1 MGPGI
6 AKLDWPMTTMASS
19 VVTATKPT
27 ASSNIASMLWDA
39 AARAGDRTAVIER
52 AGITDYVSL
61 RDRAVG
67 VHGALRGIGIK
78 PDERVAILLERG
90 ADAIA
95 AYFGV
100 VAAGAIAVV
109 INEKLRPRQIEHML
123 DSSGATLLI
132 SSADM
137 LARQP
142 RALETRATIAD
153 IATMPVE
160 RSASQSTPLPR
171 IGADF
176 AQIIYTSGSTGLPK
190 GVVVT
195 HDNLWSAIRTVATY
209 LAISST
215 DRIASLLPLNS
226 VYGMNQLLC
235 SVLSAASLV
244 IEVSPLPN
252 EIDAT
257 LRAREVTV
265 LAAVPPLWL
274 QLLGLPRFRSE
285 PIPSLR
291 VLQNAG
297 GHLPTSAVRQLR
309 AAHPH
314 ALLFLQYGLTEA
326 LRSAYLSPDEV
337 DQRPGSI
344 GKAIAGAEIL
354 LLREDLTPCAVGE
367 VGEIVQ
373 RGPTVTAGYWGN
385 SESTA
390 RVFRPNPL
398 RPAGAPDAERVVFTG
413 DLARRDAEG
422 FLHYVGRRDRMIKTL
437 GHRVGPDEI
446 VEVLH
451 ASGEIVE
458 ALIDAEEDE
467 ERGMRIVAYVV
478 LATDGSVERL
488 KGFCR
493 RELPRHMQPSR
504 IETRSALART
514 ASGKHDVNAERAK
527 HAYA

>member
-1 MGPGI
+1 M
-6 AKLDWPMTTMASS
+6 
-19 VVTATKPT
+19 TATKPF

-39 AARAGDRTAVIER
+39 AARAGERPAVIER
-52 AGITDYVSL
+52 AGTTDYTSLRARAAGVSL
-61 RDRAVG
+61 AVRELG
-67 VHGALRGIGIK
+67 VL
-78 PDERVAILLERG
+78 PNERVAILLDRG
-90 ADAIA
+90 ADAIG

-109 INEKLRPRQIEHML
+109 VNEKLRPRQIEQML
-123 DSSGATLLI
+123 DQAGVTLLI
-132 SSADM
+132 TTAEL

-142 RALETRATIAD
+142 RALETRASIAD
-153 IATMPVE
+153 IATMPAAD
-160 RSASQSTPLPR
+160 RSSSEPLPR

-176 AQIIYTSGSTGLPK
+176 VQIIYTSGSTGLPK

-195 HDNLWSAIRTVATY
+195 HDNLWNGIRTVANY
-209 LAISST
+209 LGIT
-215 DRIASLLPLNS
+215 GEDRIASVLPLNS

-265 LAAVPPLWL
+265 LAAVPPLWH

-297 GHLPTSAVRQLR
+297 GHLPTSAVRELR

-314 ALLFLQYGLTEA
+314 AEIFLMYGLTEA
-326 LRSAYLSPDEV
+326 LRSTYLPPDEV
-337 DQRPGSI
+337 DRRPGSM
-344 GKAIAGAEIL
+344 GKAIPGAEL
-354 LLREDLTPCAVGE
+354 LLLHEDLTPCDADE

-373 RGPTVTAGYWGN
+373 RGPTVTAGYWGDP
-385 SESTA
+385 EATA

-398 RPAGAPDAERVVFTG
+398 RPAGSPDRERVVFTG

-422 FLHYVGRRDRMIKTL
+422 FLYFVGRRDRMIKTL

-451 ASGEIVE
+451 ASGQVAE
-458 ALIDAEEDE
+458 ALVDAEEDDT
-467 ERGMRIVAYVV
+467 RGTRIVAYVV
-478 LATDGSVERL
+478 LVPDGSVEQL
-488 KGFCR
+488 KAFCR
-493 RELPRHMQPSR
+493 SELPRYMQPSR
-504 IETRSALART
+504 IETRTALART
-514 ASGKHDVNAERAK
+514 ASGKHDVNAERAR

>member
-1 MGPGI
+1 
-6 AKLDWPMTTMASS
+6 MTSEASLI
-19 VVTATKPT
+19 VTATKPF

-39 AARAGDRTAVIER
+39 AARAGECPAVIER
-52 AGITDYVSL
+52 AGVTDYASL
-61 RDRAVG
+61 RDRAAG
-67 VHGALRGIGIK
+67 LLGALRGLGIK
-78 PDERVAILLERG
+78 PDDRVAILLDRG

-95 AYFGV
+95 TYFGV

-109 INEKLRPRQIEHML
+109 INEKLRPRQIEYML
-123 DSSGATLLI
+123 DSAGATLLI
-132 SSADM
+132 TSADL

-153 IATMPVE
+153 IAAMPAE
-160 RSASQSTPLPR
+160 RSDSRSAPLPR

-195 HDNLWSAIRTVATY
+195 HDNLWSAIRTVAAY
-209 LAISST
+209 LGITSD

-235 SVLSAASLV
+235 SVHSGASLV
-244 IEVSPLPN
+244 VEVSPLPN

-257 LRAREVTV
+257 LRAHEVTV

-274 QLLGLPRFRSE
+274 QLLGLPRFRNE
-285 PIPSLR
+285 PVPSLR

-309 AAHPH
+309 AAQPR

-326 LRSAYLSPDEV
+326 LRSTYLSPEEV
-337 DQRPGSI
+337 EQRPGSI

-354 LLREDLTPCAVGE
+354 LLREDLTPCDADE

-373 RGPTVTAGYWGN
+373 RGSTVTGGYWGN

-398 RPAGAPDAERVVFTG
+398 RPAGAPLDAERVVFTG
-413 DLARRDAEG
+413 DLARRDADG
-422 FLHYVGRRDRMIKTL
+422 FLYYVGRRDRMIKTL
-437 GHRVGPDEI
+437 GFRVGPDEV

-451 ASGEIVE
+451 ASGEIIE
-458 ALIDAEEDE
+458 ALVDAEEDE
-467 ERGMRIVAYVV
+467 ERGARIVAYVV
-478 LATDGSVERL
+478 LASDGSIDRL
-488 KGFCR
+488 KKFCR
-493 RELPRHMQPSR
+493 IELPRHMQPSR
-504 IETRSALART
+504 IETRTALART